1 MYGVTEDE
9 AEESE
14 ELPTL
19 FVAFTVN
26 VRAVPIPNP
35 LNVVVKTLPTVTG
48 LPTDGVIVYP
58 VIAEPL
64 EAGAVHETVAD
75 ALPATAEIPVGM
87 PGTVIGV
94 TDDEAEESEE
104 LPTLFVAFTLN
115 VTAVPFVR
123 PVTVV
128 VRTFPTVTG
137 VPADNPIYGVTV
149 YPVIA
154 DPLDAGAVQ
163 ETVAEALP
171 ATAEMP
177 VGVPGTVAGVTAAD
191 AKEGEELFTEFMAVT
206 VNVTAVPLV
215 RPVTVAV
222 RTFPT
227 VTALPDDGVTVY
239 PVIAEPPF
247 DAGALQ
253 ETIADAL
260 PATAETP
267 VGAPGTVAGVTAADA
282 EESEELPTAFV
293 AFTLN
298 VMGVPFVRP
307 VSVAVRTLPTVT
319 GVPGDVP
326 TYGVTVYPVIAEPP
340 DEAGAVHETVAD
352 ALPATAETPVGEPG
366 VVTGVT
372 GAEAEEAVELPIA
385 FIASTVNVTEVP
397 LVRPVTEAVRT
408 FPTVSGLPVDGVTV
422 YPVIAE
428 PPFDVGAVQET
439 VADALPAT
447 AETPVGALATETGVT
462 EADAEDDKELPFEF
476 VATTV
481 NVSAVPPVKPVSV
494 VVRTL
499 PTVTGLPTDGVT
511 VYPVIADPLEAG
523 AVQETV
529 AEFVP
534 ATAETPVGAPGT
546 VAGVTAADAEE
557 GEELFTEFIATT
569 VNVTAVPLVRP
580 VTVAVRTFPTVTALP
595 EDGVTVYPVI
605 AEPPFDTGA
614 VQDTVANA
622 LPATAE
628 TPVGAPGTVAGV
640 TEADAEES
648 EELPTAFVAFTV
660 NVRGVPLVRPVKL
673 AVRTLPTVNG
683 VPGVNPT
690 YGVTVYAVIADPPE
704 AGAVQE
710 TVAVVLPATA
720 ETPVGASGTVTGV
733 TDDDAIESKELP

>member
-1 MYGVTEDE
+1 
-9 AEESE
+9 
-14 ELPTL
+14 
-19 FVAFTVN
+19 
-26 VRAVPIPNP
+26 
-35 LNVVVKTLPTVTG
+35 
-48 LPTDGVIVYP
+48 VI
-58 VIAEPL
+58 
-64 EAGAVHETVAD
+64 T
-75 ALPATAEIPVGM
+75 
-87 PGTVIGV
+87 
-94 TDDEAEESEE
+94 
-104 LPTLFVAFTLN
+104 
-115 VTAVPFVR
+115 
-123 PVTVV
+123 
-128 VRTFPTVTG
+128 
-137 VPADNPIYGVTV
+137 
-149 YPVIA
+149 
-154 DPLDAGAVQ
+154 
-163 ETVAEALP
+163 
-171 ATAEMP
+171 
-177 VGVPGTVAGVTAAD
+177 
-191 AKEGEELFTEFMAVT
+191 
-206 VNVTAVPLV
+206 
-215 RPVTVAV
+215 
-222 RTFPT
+222 
-227 VTALPDDGVTVY
+227 
-239 PVIAEPPF
+239 
-247 DAGALQ
+247 
-253 ETIADAL
+253 
-260 PATAETP
+260 
-267 VGAPGTVAGVTAADA
+267 
-282 EESEELPTAFV
+282 
-293 AFTLN
+293 
-298 VMGVPFVRP
+298 
-307 VSVAVRTLPTVT
+307 
-319 GVPGDVP
+319 
-326 TYGVTVYPVIAEPP
+326 EPP
-340 DEAGAVHETVAD
+340 DEAGAAHETVAD

-462 EADAEDDKELPFEF
+462 EADAEEAVELPFEF

-511 VYPVIADPLEAG
+511 VYPVIAAPLEAG
-523 AVQETV
+523 AVHETV

-557 GEELFTEFIATT
+557 GEELLTEFIATT

-580 VTVAVRTFPTVTALP
+580 VTVAVRTFPTVTGLP
-595 EDGVTVYPVI
+595 TDGVTVYPVI
-605 AEPPFDTGA
+605 AEPPFEAGA
-614 VQDTVANA
+614 VQETVANA

-640 TEADAEES
+640 TAADAVES
-648 EELPTAFVAFTV
+648 VELPTAFVAFTL
-660 NVRGVPLVRPVKL
+660 NVTAVPFVRPVTE
-673 AVRTLPTVNG
+673 AVRTLPTVTAL
-683 VPGVNPT
+683 PGVNPI
-690 YGVTVYAVIADPPE
+690 YGVTVYPVIADPPE